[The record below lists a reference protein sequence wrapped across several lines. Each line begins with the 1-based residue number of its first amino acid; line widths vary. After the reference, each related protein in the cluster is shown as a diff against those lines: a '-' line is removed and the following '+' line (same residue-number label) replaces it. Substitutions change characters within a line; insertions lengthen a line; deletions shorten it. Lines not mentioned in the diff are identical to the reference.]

1 MKLKSEEVFSN
12 ISRFLSYLE
21 NTTGGREN
29 PPPIVTGLKNMME
42 LSSNLKELYRPK
54 F

>member
-21 NTTGGREN
+21 KTTGGREN
-29 PPPIVTGLKNMME
+29 HLPPHRDRV
-42 LSSNLKELYRPK
+42 KEHDGTE